1 MLHYLMMC
9 MCIHT
14 HTQKWIQ
21 HPLCRGSHRHEAE
34 QIPLEQRRAQRA
46 APCARAP
53 LPEAQRGVHGF
64 TVVPRM
70 GNLSMKNGEDHQSR
84 WSTSPYLSLSL
95 YIFVYL
101 YIYAY
106 TDMIIMYTYMYV
118 YIYIYTYTYT
128 IIYVYYIHIMEQTM

>member
-1 MLHYLMMC
+1 MLHYVI
-9 MCIHT
+9 MCICI

-21 HPLCRGSHRHEAE
+21 YPLCRGPHRHEAE

-70 GNLSMKNGEDHQSR
+70 GNLSMKNGEDHQSQ

-95 YIFVYL
+95 SLQMCIS
-101 YIYAY
+101 
-106 TDMIIMYTYMYV
+106 
-118 YIYIYTYTYT
+118 
-128 IIYVYYIHIMEQTM
+128 IHI